1 MSPLS
6 TQTTPQLGHS
16 TAGTSKARSR
26 TARKAPQSQ
35 HKLVLGGS
43 GIVGFLCLWEVVSR
57 SGLVNADY
65 LPPASAVLLRLG
77 ADLGTLPFWTAIGE
91 TLYAWIL
98 GLAIAIAAA
107 VIAGFGIGSS
117 AFLKKFSHST
127 IEFLRP
133 IPSVALIPLAVLLY
147 GARLESTLLLVVYA
161 AFWPVLIQVLYG
173 IADVDKVANDTAKSF
188 GLGLTARIRYVVWPT
203 ALPYLITGIRLSAAV
218 GLILAVT
225 AELII
230 GSPGLGR
237 EIAVAQAGGAIT
249 EMYALVLATGLL
261 GVVINSGLRL
271 AERKALAWHISTRTD
286 GPE

>member
-1 MSPLS
+1 MPRLG
-6 TQTTPQLGHS
+6 QT
-16 TAGTSKARSR
+16 RSR
-26 TARKAPQSQ
+26 AATARKLTLSQ
-35 HKLVLGGS
+35 LKLVLGGS
-43 GIVGFLCLWEVVSR
+43 GIVGILSLWEVVSR
-57 SGLVNADY
+57 SGVVNADF
-65 LPPASAVLLRLG
+65 LPPASTVLLRL
-77 ADLGTLPFWTAIGE
+77 ARDLGTFPFWTAVGE

-98 GLAIAIAAA
+98 GLAIAVAAA
-107 VIAGFGIGSS
+107 VITGFAIGSS
-117 AFLKKFSHST
+117 GFLKRFSHST

-133 IPSVALIPLAVLLY
+133 IPSVALIPLAVLLF

-161 AFWPVLIQVLYG
+161 AFWPVLIQLLYG

-188 GLGLTARIRYVVWPT
+188 GLGLSACIRYVVWPT

-237 EIAVAQAGGAIT
+237 EIAVAQAGGATT

-261 GVVINSGLRL
+261 GIVINSGLRL

-286 GPE
+286 VAE